1 VDVYRHLSDV
11 PEVEDAVVAVGN
23 FDGVHLGHQ
32 AVLRHAVALA
42 RRGGGPAMALT
53 FVPHPIRI
61 LAPGREPER
70 LTPLGRK
77 LELIAACNVDVA
89 VVLAFDRRLAAMTAE
104 AFAGDVLAAGIGAK
118 VVIVGSDFRFGKN
131 RAGDVGV
138 LSALGPK
145 LGFAVEPCQPA
156 EVGGQAVSSTRIR
169 AALLEGDAA
178 LAARL
183 LGRPHEVAGVVV
195 TGDRR
200 GRELGFPTANL
211 GGIRTLLPGL
221 GVYACWARVGE
232 ARHMAAVDIGD
243 RPTFG
248 RGRSVE
254 AFLLDFDGDLYGREL
269 VLEFVARLRSD
280 QRFESIEAL
289 VAQIGR
295 DVECTRAVLSR
306 GDS

>member
-11 PEVEDAVVAVGN
+11 PKLSGAVVAVGN

-32 AVLRHAVALA
+32 AVLRHAVDLA

-53 FVPHPIRI
+53 FVPHPIRV

-70 LTPLGRK
+70 LTPLERK
-77 LELIAACNVDVA
+77 LELVAGCGVDVA
-89 VVLAFDRRLAAMTAE
+89 VVLAFDRRLAAMTPDV
-104 AFAGDVLAAGIGAK
+104 FARDVLSAGVGAK
-118 VVIVGSDFRFGKN
+118 VVIVGADFRFGKD

-138 LSALGPK
+138 LRELGPR
-145 LGFAVEPCQPA
+145 LGFAVEPCQPVEIDGLA
-156 EVGGQAVSSTRIR
+156 LSSTRVR
-169 AALLEGDAA
+169 MALLEGDAA

-195 TGDRR
+195 AGDRR

-221 GVYACWARVGE
+221 GVYACRARVGA
-232 ARHMAAVDIGD
+232 ARYMAAVDIGD

-254 AFLLDFDGDLYGREL
+254 AFLLDFEGDLYGREL
-269 VLEFVARLRSD
+269 VLEFVVRLRSD
-280 QRFESIEAL
+280 QRFASIDAL

-295 DVECTRAVLSR
+295 DVERTRAVLSR
-306 GDS
+306 EEP

>member
-1 VDVYRHLSDV
+1 MDVYRHLSDV
-11 PEVEDAVVAVGN
+11 PKRAGAVVAVGN

-32 AVLRHAVALA
+32 AVLRRTVDLA
-42 RRGGGPAMALT
+42 RRGRGPAVALT

-70 LTPLGRK
+70 LTPLERK
-77 LELIAACNVDVA
+77 LELIADCGIDIA
-89 VVLAFDRRLAAMTAE
+89 VVLAFDRKLAAMAPE
-104 AFAGDVLAAGIGAK
+104 AFAGDVLAAGVGAQ
-118 VVIVGSDFRFGKN
+118 VVIVGADFRFGKN

-138 LSALGPK
+138 LRELGPE
-145 LGFAVEPCQPA
+145 LGFVVEPCQPV
-156 EVGGQAVSSTRIR
+156 EVGGQPVSSTRVR

-183 LGRPHEVAGVVV
+183 LGRAHEVAGVVV
-195 TGDRR
+195 AGDRR

-221 GVYACWARVGE
+221 GVYACWARVGK
-232 ARHMAAVDIGD
+232 ARYMAAVDIGD

-269 VLEFVARLRSD
+269 VLGFVDRLRSD
-280 QRFESIEAL
+280 ERFESIEAL

-295 DVECTRAVLSR
+295 DVERTRAVLSR
-306 GDS
+306 GEP